1 MLHLLPLLHGVH
13 PIDSDRA
20 PGRLQHAGDHA
31 DRGALASPIVAQ
43 QSRDRA
49 LFEGGVE
56 PLEREQHITIILC
69 PDNLSNQVP

>member
-1 MLHLLPLLHGVH
+1 MLHLLPLLHSVH
-13 PIDSDRA
+13 PIDGDRA

-31 DRGALASPIVAQ
+31 DRGALASPVVPQ

-56 PLEREQHITIILC
+56 PLESSTLLEFSVQTI
-69 PDNLSNQVP
+69 